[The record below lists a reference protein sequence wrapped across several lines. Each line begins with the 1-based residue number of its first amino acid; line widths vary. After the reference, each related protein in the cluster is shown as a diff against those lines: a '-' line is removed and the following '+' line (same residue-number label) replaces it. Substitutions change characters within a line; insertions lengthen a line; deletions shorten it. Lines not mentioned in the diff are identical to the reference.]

1 MKDLRLTTA
10 FKKDFKRIAKRGYRL
25 ALIEAVIDT
34 LRADEVLPP
43 ARRDH
48 ALKGDFEDCREC
60 HIQPDWLLIYQ
71 ADEDEVVVIRTGTHT
86 DLFE

>member
-1 MKDLRLTTA
+1 MKDLRLTTV
-10 FKKDFKRIAKRGYRL
+10 FKRDLKRINKRGYKL
-25 ALIEAVIDT
+25 SLLETIIDI
-34 LRADEVLPP
+34 LRADEALPP

-48 ALKGDFEDCREC
+48 ALKGDYADCREC

-71 ADEDEVVVIRTGTHT
+71 TNDEEVVLVRTGTHA